1 MKISTHVV
9 TLLLFLS
16 VALFAQTSEKSSSPA
31 KHPRSA
37 KTERCAS
44 RDPESAYSFTQ
55 PLPHTAAAKEHGYD
69 VDYPAQEGHDPVCVS
84 VSALD
89 VILWY
94 SSQGKPFKVKI
105 SNQHGG
111 QNSGSHPFH
120 KKPCP
125 DDYVTGCYSGSAR
138 PETVGC
144 VYDVEFPRHAEKKL
158 DPHIRITP

>member
-9 TLLLFLS
+9 TLLLFFS

-44 RDPESAYSFTQ
+44 RDPESAYS
-55 PLPHTAAAKEHGYD
+55 
-69 VDYPAQEGHDPVCVS
+69 VCVS

-105 SNQHGG
+105 SHQHGG
-111 QNSGSHPFH
+111 
-120 KKPCP
+120 
-125 DDYVTGCYSGSAR
+125 
-138 PETVGC
+138 PELRIAPLSQKTV
-144 VYDVEFPRHAEKKL
+144 PR
-158 DPHIRITP
+158 

>member
-9 TLLLFLS
+9 TLLLFFS

-105 SNQHGG
+105 SHQHGG
-111 QNSGSHPFH
+111 
-120 KKPCP
+120 
-125 DDYVTGCYSGSAR
+125 
-138 PETVGC
+138 PELRIAPLSQKTV
-144 VYDVEFPRHAEKKL
+144 PR
-158 DPHIRITP
+158 